1 MSGVTTVAVPAVEG
15 FALGATLIIAIGAQN
30 AFVLRQGLVGA
41 HAGAVATVCAV
52 SDGLLIFAGIAGLG
66 SLIRAAPGLL
76 TAITIGGAVFLLVY
90 GAMAAYRALKP
101 RSGKLPPQ
109 AQEGLAAAIGTCLA
123 LTFLNPHVYL
133 DTVVLIGGLSA
144 RYEGAAVLMFGG
156 GAALASLTWFF
167 GLAYGARLAAPLFAR
182 PGAWRILDALVAAT
196 MLIIAA
202 RLIGEVWGG

>member
-1 MSGVTTVAVPAVEG
+1 MSGVATVIVPGVEG

-41 HAGAVATVCAV
+41 HVGAVAAVCAV
-52 SDGLLIFAGIAGLG
+52 SDALLIFAGIAGLG
-66 SLIRAAPGLL
+66 SLTRAAPGLL

-101 RSGKLPPQ
+101 RSGKLPSQ
-109 AQEGLAAAIGTCLA
+109 AEEGLAAAIGTCLA

-182 PGAWRILDALVAAT
+182 PGAWRTLDALIAAT
-196 MLIIAA
+196 MLIIAL
-202 RLIGEVWGG
+202 RLIGEVW